1 VAQITKA
8 LGFSV
13 EPWVR
18 ALQGTQFAATD
29 RVELVTVFNYIE
41 FCLTQIVQDNELGA
55 LREVGAGRG
64 RRAGAGLARGVL
76 CALGWAG
83 LAWRLLRQWAAAAGA
98 VY

>member
-1 VAQITKA
+1 
-8 LGFSV
+8 V

-55 LREVGAGRG
+55 LREVG
-64 RRAGAGLARGVL
+64 GAGL
-76 CALGWAG
+76 AG
-83 LAWRLLRQWAAAAGA
+83 LAWRLLRLVGGGSGRSLGGAGFGRTIGGSRCSI
-98 VY
+98 